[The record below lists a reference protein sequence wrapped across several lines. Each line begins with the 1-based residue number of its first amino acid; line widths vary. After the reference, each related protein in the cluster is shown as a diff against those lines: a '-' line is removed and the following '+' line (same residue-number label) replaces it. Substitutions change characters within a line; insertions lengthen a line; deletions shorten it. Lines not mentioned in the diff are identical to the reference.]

1 MTVLPNWSFASN
13 EIGKREVGKGEREV
27 ETAIFSSKQLNNL
40 RFPTTRERERVDKR
54 QHQYLLVKS
63 NLPTTTD
70 GSINNPQDT
79 EKETVH
85 SRLTRHE
92 TGRQEFEQ
100 IDGPLSLRGGEIS
113 KEQD

>member
-13 EIGKREVGKGEREV
+13 EIGKREEGKGEREREV

-40 RFPTTRERERVDKR
+40 RFPASRERERLDKR

-70 GSINNPQDT
+70 GSINNPPDT

-85 SRLTRHE
+85 SKQADKT
-92 TGRQEFEQ
+92 
-100 IDGPLSLRGGEIS
+100 
-113 KEQD
+113 

>member
-40 RFPTTRERERVDKR
+40 RFPAANETEGEEKSRQRRR

-92 TGRQEFEQ
+92 TRRQEFE
-100 IDGPLSLRGGEIS
+100 
-113 KEQD
+113 